1 MFQVF
6 IDDEEMVCESDFTIK
21 EEFMN
26 PSSIELYKV
35 FPKSWKG
42 TNKLLDEYYF
52 PEDYS
57 KCKILKDG
65 ELYFTGIVKN
75 SADMVLNP
83 FKPHYCS
90 VQILDPSTLLSEG
103 TTLEFVIVDKT
114 VENAIKQVIDS
125 IADYGFVAGTIE
137 IPEKENTVIG
147 TYSTLDKA
155 PYDVFQYLAQISGT
169 RWGTHM
175 VDENTTAIDFY
186 SPELLDNMGTI
197 ETNKEYYCTNKID
210 DITYNYSTTNYR
222 NKQIITSDEVFAN
235 ITSKE
240 TLISNGYDTTFT
252 TEQKIGKIS
261 SITVNGDNKTFT
273 TKDNK
278 DLGITADFYYDTSS
292 NELTSNV
299 TYQAGTQINIEYTA
313 IVQGREISYN
323 TLEISRIKANLGRN
337 GTISRYENRND
348 VASSSELQAVSK
360 NYIKYNGNAD
370 ITLTITARTDFLKL
384 GGKYHFNAP
393 LEKLTGNYL
402 VKTKNTDICQ
412 NSGILQVKY
421 TYELSNNYDTE
432 NEINYFDNQRNKTK
446 GNISTEEYISRNID
460 VTNIAN
466 IIFDNL
472 SVEEIE
478 ISDNNVLDCTLDSPF
493 NN

>member
-6 IDDEEMVCESDFTIK
+6 IDNEEMVCESDFTIK

-42 TNKLLDEYYF
+42 TNKLLEEYYF

-75 SADMVLNP
+75 SADMELSP

-103 TTLEFVIVDKT
+103 TTLDYVIVNKT
-114 VENAIKQVIDS
+114 VEEAILQVIAS
-125 IADYGFVAGTIE
+125 IEDYGFVIGHIE
-137 IPEKENTVIG
+137 VPQEQNTVIG
-147 TYSTLDKA
+147 AYSTLDKA
-155 PYDVFQYLAQISGT
+155 PYDVLQYLSQISGT

-186 SPELLDNMGTI
+186 SPDLLDNLGTI
-197 ETNKEYYCTNKID
+197 EMTTEYCKTNKID
-210 DITYNYSTTNYR
+210 DISYDYSTTDYR

-235 ITSKE
+235 ITTKE
-240 TLISNGYDTTFT
+240 LLISNGYDTTFT

-261 SITVNGDNKTFT
+261 SIKVDGVSKTFA
-273 TKDNK
+273 TKDEQ
-278 DLGITADFYYDTSS
+278 DLGITADFYYTVAS
-292 NELTSNV
+292 NELTSN
-299 TYQAGTQINIEYTA
+299 TAYQAGAEISIEYTA

-323 TLEISRIKANLGRN
+323 TPEISRIRTNLGRN

-348 VASSSELQAVSK
+348 VTSSSELQAVGK
-360 NYIKYNGNAD
+360 TYIKYNGNAE
-370 ITLTITARTDFLKL
+370 ITLNITSRKDFLKL

-393 LEKLTGNYL
+393 LNDLTGDYL
-402 VKTKNTDICQ
+402 VKAKNTVVYQ
-412 NSGILQVKY
+412 NEGILHIE
-421 TYELSNNYDTE
+421 YEYQLSNNFDVE
-432 NEINYFDNQRNKTK
+432 NEINYFDNQRAKAN
-446 GNISTEEYISRNID
+446 GNISQGEYIARNVDIES
-460 VTNIAN
+460 TAN
-466 IIFDNL
+466 IIFSNLQITELEITGDNTL
-472 SVEEIE
+472 ESGLEMPL
-478 ISDNNVLDCTLDSPF
+478 IS
-493 NN
+493 

>member
-6 IDDEEMVCESDFTIK
+6 INNEEMVCESDFTIK

-42 TNKLLDEYYF
+42 TNKLLEEYYF

-75 SADMVLNP
+75 TADMELSP

-103 TTLEFVIVDKT
+103 TTLDYVIANKT
-114 VENAIKQVIDS
+114 VEEAILQVIAS
-125 IADYGFVAGTIE
+125 IEDYGFVIGHIE
-137 IPEKENTVIG
+137 VPQDQNTVIG
-147 TYSTLDKA
+147 AYSTLDKA
-155 PYDVFQYLAQISGT
+155 PYDVLQYLSQISGT

-186 SPELLDNMGTI
+186 SPDLLDNLGTI
-197 ETNKEYYCTNKID
+197 EMTTEYCKTNKID
-210 DITYNYSTTNYR
+210 EITYDYSTTDYR

-235 ITSKE
+235 ITTKE
-240 TLISNGYDTTFT
+240 LLISNGYDTTFT

-261 SITVNGDNKTFT
+261 SVKVDGVSKTFA
-273 TKDNK
+273 TKDEQ
-278 DLGITADFYYDTSS
+278 DLGITADFYYTVAS
-292 NELTSNV
+292 NELTSNT
-299 TYQAGTQINIEYTA
+299 TYQAGTEINIEYIA

-323 TLEISRIKANLGRN
+323 IPEISRIRTNLGRN

-348 VASSSELQAVSK
+348 VTSSSELQAVGK
-360 NYIKYNGNAD
+360 TYIKYNGNAE
-370 ITLTITARTDFLKL
+370 ITLNITSRVDFLKL

-393 LEKLTGNYL
+393 LDDLTGDYL
-402 VKTKNTDICQ
+402 VKTKNTVVYQ
-412 NSGILQVKY
+412 NEGILHIKY
-421 TYELSNNYDTE
+421 EYELSNNFDVE
-432 NEINYFDNQRNKTK
+432 NEINYFDNQRAKAN
-446 GNISTEEYISRNID
+446 GNISQGEYIARNVDIEN
-460 VTNIAN
+460 TAN
-466 IIFDNL
+466 IIFSNLQITELAITGDN
-472 SVEEIE
+472 
-478 ISDNNVLDCTLDSPF
+478 TLEAELEMPLVG
-493 NN
+493 

>member
-6 IDDEEMVCESDFTIK
+6 IDNEEMVCESDFTIK

-42 TNKLLDEYYF
+42 TNKLLDDYYF

-75 SADMVLNP
+75 TADMELNP

-103 TTLEFVIVDKT
+103 TTLDYVIANKT
-114 VENAIKQVIDS
+114 VEEAILQVISNID
-125 IADYGFVAGTIE
+125 DYGFVIGHIE
-137 IPEKENTVIG
+137 VPQDQNTVIG
-147 TYSTLDKA
+147 AYSTLDKA
-155 PYDVFQYLAQISGT
+155 PYDVLQYLSQISGT

-186 SPELLDNMGTI
+186 SPELLDNLGTI
-197 ETNKEYYCTNKID
+197 EMTKEYCKTNKID
-210 DITYNYSTTNYR
+210 DISYDYSTSDYR

-240 TLISNGYDTTFT
+240 LLISNGYDTTFT
-252 TEQKIGKIS
+252 TEQKIGKMS
-261 SITVNGDNKTFT
+261 SIKVNGIEKTFA
-273 TKDNK
+273 TKDEKN
-278 DLGITADFYYDTSS
+278 LGITADFYYEVSS
-292 NELTSNV
+292 NELTSNS
-299 TYQAGTQINIEYTA
+299 TYQAGTEINIEYTA

-323 TLEISRIKANLGRN
+323 TPEISRIRTNLGRN

-348 VASSSELQAVSK
+348 VTSSNELQSVGK
-360 NYIKYNGNAD
+360 TYIKYNGNAE
-370 ITLTITARTDFLKL
+370 ITLTITSRKDFLKL

-393 LEKLTGNYL
+393 LQELIGDYL
-402 VKTKNTDICQ
+402 VKTKNTNVYQ
-412 NSGILQVKY
+412 NEGILQIQY
-421 TYELSNNYDTE
+421 EYELSNNYDTE
-432 NEINYFDNQRNKTK
+432 NEINYFDNQRNKAN
-446 GNISTEEYISRNID
+446 GNISQGEFIVRNVD
-460 VTNIAN
+460 FENTAN
-466 IIFDNL
+466 IVFSNL
-472 SVEEIE
+472 QI
-478 ISDNNVLDCTLDSPF
+478 IPLTFTNNNTLEASLEAPLIG
-493 NN
+493 

>member
-6 IDDEEMVCESDFTIK
+6 IDNEEMVCESDFTIK

-35 FPKSWKG
+35 FPKAWKG
-42 TNKLLDEYYF
+42 TNKLFDEYYF

-75 SADMVLNP
+75 SADMELNP

-103 TTLEFVIVDKT
+103 TTLDYVIANKT
-114 VENAIKQVIDS
+114 VEEAILQVIAS
-125 IADYGFVAGTIE
+125 IEDYGFVIGHIE
-137 IPEKENTVIG
+137 VPQDQNTVIG
-147 TYSTLDKA
+147 AYSTLDKA
-155 PYDVFQYLAQISGT
+155 PYDVLQYLSQISGT

-197 ETNKEYYCTNKID
+197 EMTKEYCKNNKID
-210 DITYNYSTTNYR
+210 NISYDYSTTDYR

-240 TLISNGYDTTFT
+240 LLISNGYDTTFT

-261 SITVNGDNKTFT
+261 SIKVNGVEKTYA
-273 TKDNK
+273 TKDEQ
-278 DLGITADFYYDTSS
+278 DLGISADFYYEILN
-292 NELTSNV
+292 NELTSKD
-299 TYQAGTQINIEYTA
+299 TYQAGTEINIEYTA
-313 IVQGREISYN
+313 IVQGREITYN
-323 TLEISRIKANLGRN
+323 TPEISRIKTNLGRN

-348 VASSSELQAVSK
+348 VTSSNELQAVGK
-360 NYIKYNGNAD
+360 TYIKYNSNAE
-370 ITLTITARTDFLKL
+370 ITLNITSRKDFLKL
-384 GGKYHFNAP
+384 GGKYHFDAP
-393 LEKLTGNYL
+393 LSELTGDYL
-402 VKTKNTDICQ
+402 IKTKNTNVYQ
-412 NSGILQVKY
+412 NDGILQIQY
-421 TYELSNNYDTE
+421 EYELSNNYDTE
-432 NEINYFDNQRNKTK
+432 NEINYFDNQRAKAN
-446 GNISTEEYISRNID
+446 GNISRGEYIARNID
-460 VTNIAN
+460 IENTAN
-466 IIFDNL
+466 VIF
-472 SVEEIE
+472 
-478 ISDNNVLDCTLDSPF
+478 SDLQITELDITGNNTLEAELDMPLVG
-493 NN
+493 

>member
-6 IDDEEMVCESDFTIK
+6 IDNEEMVCESDFTIK

-35 FPKSWKG
+35 FPKAWKG
-42 TNKLLDEYYF
+42 TNKLFDEYYF

-75 SADMVLNP
+75 SADMELNP

-103 TTLEFVIVDKT
+103 TTLDYVIANKT
-114 VENAIKQVIDS
+114 VEEAILQVISS
-125 IADYGFVAGTIE
+125 IEDYGFIIGHIE
-137 IPEKENTVIG
+137 VPQDQNTVIG
-147 TYSTLDKA
+147 AYSTLDKV
-155 PYDVFQYLAQISGT
+155 PYDVLQYLSQISGT

-186 SPELLDNMGTI
+186 SPELLDNLGTI
-197 ETNKEYYCTNKID
+197 EMTKEYCKTNKID
-210 DITYNYSTTNYR
+210 DISYDYSTTDYR
-222 NKQIITSDEVFAN
+222 NKQIITSGEVFAN
-235 ITSKE
+235 ITTKE
-240 TLISNGYDTTFT
+240 LLISNGYDTTFI

-261 SITVNGDNKTFT
+261 SIKVNGVDKTYA
-273 TKDNK
+273 TKDEK
-278 DLGITADFYYDTSS
+278 DLGITADFYYETSS
-292 NELTSNV
+292 NELTSNT
-299 TYQAGTQINIEYTA
+299 TYQSGTEINIEYTA

-323 TLEISRIKANLGRN
+323 TYEISRIKANLGRN

-348 VASSSELQAVSK
+348 VTNSKELQAVGK
-360 NYIKYNGNAD
+360 TYIKYNGNAE
-370 ITLTITARTDFLKL
+370 ITLNITSRTDFLKL

-393 LEKLTGNYL
+393 LQELIGDYL
-402 VKTKNTDICQ
+402 VKTKNTNVYQ
-412 NSGILQVKY
+412 NEGILQIQY
-421 TYELSNNYDTE
+421 EYELSNNYDTE
-432 NEINYFDNQRNKTK
+432 NEINYFDNQRAKSE
-446 GNISTEEYISRNID
+446 GNISQGEYIARNID
-460 VTNIAN
+460 IENTAN
-466 IIFDNL
+466 IIFSNL
-472 SVEEIE
+472 TVEEVALQG
-478 ISDNNVLDCTLDSPF
+478 DNILDCALDSPF